1 MSTLKGQIKLRV
13 SETKIERQ
21 GRVEIVNMLNSM
33 KYEATREEQKR
44 KSTPQRSFM
53 DVLDEEC
60 RRLV

>member
-1 MSTLKGQIKLRV
+1 MKGRVKLRV
-13 SETKIERQ
+13 LETKIERQ

-53 DVLDEEC
+53 DVLDEEG
-60 RRLV
+60 